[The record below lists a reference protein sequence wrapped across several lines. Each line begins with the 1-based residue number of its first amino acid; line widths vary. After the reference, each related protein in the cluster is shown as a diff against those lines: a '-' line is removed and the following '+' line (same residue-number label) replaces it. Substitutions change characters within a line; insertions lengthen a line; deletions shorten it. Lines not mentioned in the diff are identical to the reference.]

1 MSRVRVDALGEATS
15 LADRKRRAGQ
25 RLMLGFAGPAVDED
39 FRRVVR
45 EVRPA
50 GFVLFG
56 ANLVEPAQ
64 IADLTRELA
73 SLVEP
78 SSPALIGVDQEGGRV
93 QRIPGTSWPTMRA
106 LGLAGDPPSEGG
118 FTGKVARAIATEL
131 RALGFN
137 LDFAPVADVDE
148 GPVIGDRSFGAEP
161 ELVARHVAA
170 FVRAL
175 QAERIIACAK
185 HFPGHG
191 AATQD
196 SHAALPRVE
205 KEEPD
210 LEHTELAPFAA
221 AVRAEVGAVMAAHVV
236 YPVWDEDWP
245 ASLSARV
252 APRVLRRRLRYDG
265 VLFSD
270 DLTMQ
275 AVARWTPPELARRA
289 TLATVDV
296 LLACKGI
303 ERQLELFREL
313 VVLQEEEERMERRST
328 DAVTRVDALRER
340 FFLDPTPPPPL
351 SVVGSMAHRMLAEQ
365 VRHRSGIA

>member
-1 MSRVRVDALGEATS
+1 MSRVRVEAVGEMTS
-15 LADRKRRAGQ
+15 LGDRKRRAGQ
-25 RLMLGFAGPAVDED
+25 RLMLGFAGPSVDED

-56 ANLVEPAQ
+56 RNVVEPAQ
-64 IADLTRELA
+64 VLDLTRELA
-73 SLVEP
+73 SLVDP
-78 SSPALIGVDQEGGRV
+78 SSPALIAVDQEGGRV
-93 QRIPGTSWPTMRA
+93 QRIPGTTWPSMRA
-106 LGLAGDPPSEGG
+106 VGLAEELTAD
-118 FTGKVARAIATEL
+118 VARAMAREL

-148 GPVIGDRSFGAEP
+148 GPVIADRSFGEKP
-161 ELVARHVAA
+161 ELVARHVST
-170 FVRAL
+170 FVRAM
-175 QAERIIACAK
+175 QSERIIACAK

-210 LEHTELAPFAA
+210 LRHVELAPFVAA
-221 AVRAEVGAVMAAHVV
+221 IQAGVGAVMAAHVV

-245 ASLSARV
+245 ASLSGRIG
-252 APRVLRRRLRYDG
+252 PRILRRDLRYDG

-275 AVARWTPPELARRA
+275 AVSRWSPPELVRRS
-289 TLATVDV
+289 TIATVDV
-296 LLACKGI
+296 LLACKGV

-313 VVLQEEEERMERRST
+313 VLLQEEDLKLERRST
-328 DAVTRVDALRER
+328 DAATRVDALRER
-340 FFLDPTPPPPL
+340 FFLDPTPLPPL
-351 SVVGSMAHRMLAEQ
+351 DVVGSMEHRMLAER
-365 VRHRSGIA
+365 VRNRAGTA